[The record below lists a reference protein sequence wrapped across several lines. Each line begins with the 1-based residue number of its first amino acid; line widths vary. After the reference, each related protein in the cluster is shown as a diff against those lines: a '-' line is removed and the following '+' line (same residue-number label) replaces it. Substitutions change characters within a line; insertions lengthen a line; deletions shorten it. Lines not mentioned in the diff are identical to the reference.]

1 MPELQCPN
9 DRRHPLEIDSRVAF
23 FDESFNGV
31 VSCRDRH
38 EYNISHNIIDLL
50 PHTGMPGSSI
60 ANYSNNF
67 TFTASVYENQ
77 WRKRS
82 IGILSGQ
89 DFSMDDEASLMMS
102 WIGDPSGKVILDI
115 GTSTGFY
122 ARTISKSAKKA
133 EVFALDISEPML
145 RQAIRNGKN
154 ENTGFYPLRADA
166 ARLPFF
172 DDQVDV
178 IVCGGTYNELY
189 EPENVLRE
197 MRRVLKPEGICFMMY
212 LTSAESLTG
221 RLLQTG
227 LAPGGVHFPKPKT
240 VKRQFRESGFSSTK
254 HRKLGIVNF
263 ELLKSVTTQ

>member
-9 DRRHPLEIDSRVAF
+9 DRRHSLEIDSRVAF

-31 VSCRDRH
+31 ISCLDGH
-38 EYNISHNIIDLL
+38 EYNITHNIIDLL
-50 PHTGMPGSSI
+50 PDTGMPGGSI

-67 TFTASVYENQ
+67 TITASAYENQ

-89 DFSMDDEASLMMS
+89 DFSLDDEANLMMS
-102 WIGDPSGKVILDI
+102 WIGNPSGKVILDV

-133 EVFALDISEPML
+133 EIFALDISEPML
-145 RQAIRNGKN
+145 RQAIRNGQS
-154 ENTGFYPLRADA
+154 ENTRFYPLRADA

-189 EPENVLRE
+189 EPEKVLRE

-227 LAPGGVHFPKPKT
+227 LAPGGVHFPKYKNIQ
-240 VKRQFRESGFSSTK
+240 VQFREAGFSATK
-254 HRKLGIVNF
+254 KRSLGIVNF
-263 ELLKSVTTQ
+263 ELLE